1 MTRKGPKARRLSADD
16 PAYNTKWKKHDVIL
30 RREDD
35 SGEEEL
41 VLYKIV
47 AVSADHEFVAD
58 DAMISCQMFCTRGT
72 THTLTDMVWNNFK
85 ALELTDVDAK
95 LFKIT
100 KGTRRTCAASK
111 LVIKINVQEYYD
123 RRQCANVQDGDGAW
137 GEAEG
142 DDGDVGEA
150 NNADDGGEVKD
161 DEGGGKVKDKLSMEA
176 VAMSL
181 PDFKNV
187 KSMLQTLVERR
198 GHLLQLSPKYHA
210 ELAGQGIEYDFGR
223 TKWWFRNHNSHSTA
237 GLREKSKQSFG
248 PDVVTIA
255 HTRKFARRARDY
267 QRAYRVGHTGL
278 EVEVGIKKYKCHR
291 AAIDTDF
298 TFCRENVVA

>member
-1 MTRKGPKARRLSADD
+1 
-16 PAYNTKWKKHDVIL
+16 
-30 RREDD
+30 
-35 SGEEEL
+35 
-41 VLYKIV
+41 
-47 AVSADHEFVAD
+47 
-58 DAMISCQMFCTRGT
+58 
-72 THTLTDMVWNNFK
+72 MVWNNFK
-85 ALELTDVDAK
+85 ASELTDVDAK

-111 LVIKINVQEYYD
+111 LVIKINVQ
-123 RRQCANVQDGDGAW
+123 DGDGAW
-137 GEAEG
+137 GEAEV
-142 DDGDVGEA
+142 DD
-150 NNADDGGEVKD
+150 DDGGEVKD

-210 ELAGQGIEYDFGR
+210 ELDGQGIEYDFGR

-278 EVEVGIKKYKCHR
+278 EVEVGIKKY
-291 AAIDTDF
+291 
-298 TFCRENVVA
+298 NVTGQQ